1 MASSK
6 NAREI
11 ILLSFKNASLFNT
24 EDFSGLSTTMSAS
37 FGERSYGLNTLDDGF
52 SVSTGVRSPLETE
65 IDALA
70 LRARD
75 VHTSVS
81 AAI

>member
-37 FGERSYGLNTLDDGF
+37 LGERSYGLNTSDDIF
-52 SVSTGVRSPLETE
+52 LVSTGVRT
-65 IDALA
+65 
-70 LRARD
+70 
-75 VHTSVS
+75 
-81 AAI
+81 